1 MQAVHCTPEQAVA
14 IGRDLAA
21 TALCAMHW
29 GAIRLTDEPILEPP
43 ARFRTAA
50 IAAGYAQD
58 RALALRVGETHTL

>member
-14 IGRDLAA
+14 MGQDLGA

-43 ARFRTAA
+43 ARFRAA
-50 IAAGYAQD
+50 ATAAGYPED
-58 RALALRVGETHTL
+58 RALILRVGETHTF